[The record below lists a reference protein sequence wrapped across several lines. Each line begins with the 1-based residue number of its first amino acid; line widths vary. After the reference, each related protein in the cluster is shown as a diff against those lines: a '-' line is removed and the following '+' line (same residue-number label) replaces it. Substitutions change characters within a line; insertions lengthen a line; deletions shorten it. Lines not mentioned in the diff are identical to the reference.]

1 MDDLMIG
8 LTGAASAEVTAENTA
23 IALGSG
29 DVPVFGTPA
38 LVGLMEAAAVN
49 AIAGHLSPDDTT
61 VGAWIE
67 VAHLGATPVGG
78 EVRAEAQLVAI
89 EGRKLSF
96 TLVAFDERQKVGEG
110 RHHRMRVGRDRFLA
124 KLAQ

>member
-1 MDDLMIG
+1 MDDLTIG
-8 LTGAASAEVTAENTA
+8 LTGTASAEVTTENTA

-38 LVGLMEAAAVN
+38 LVALMEAAAVN
-49 AIAGHLSPDDTT
+49 AIAGQLLPDDTT
-61 VGAWIE
+61 VGSWIE
-67 VAHLGATPVGG
+67 VAHLGATSVGG
-78 EVRAEAQLVAI
+78 EVRAEAQLVAV

-96 TLVAFDERQKVGEG
+96 TLIAFDQRQKVGEG
-110 RHHRMRVGRDRFLA
+110 HHHRMRVGRDRFLG